1 MSLFHRD
8 YLLRMIEQIGR
19 ALLQLRDRILRR
31 KIEPE
36 EVRTELHAVAAEAGI
51 DLDIARRLDPASL
64 LLWLAPAGEI
74 DEPRF
79 WLLAEL
85 LYLGGLHLHEE
96 GQDGAADAEFSRAL
110 ALFERLPAG
119 WRPVEELPS
128 VEERMEDIRGLMD
141 G

>member
-1 MSLFHRD
+1 M
-8 YLLRMIEQIGR
+8 RMIEQVGR

-31 KIEPE
+31 RIEPAQL
-36 EVRTELHAVAAEAGI
+36 RTELHAVAAEAGL

-64 LLWLAPAGEI
+64 LLWLAPTGEI

-85 LYLGGLHLHEE
+85 LYLEGLHLRE
-96 GQDGAADAEFSRAL
+96 DGYAEAAEADFDRAL
-110 ALFERLPAG
+110 ALYGRLPAD

-128 VEERMEDIRGLMD
+128 VGERMTELREASGAESAD
-141 G
+141 GS